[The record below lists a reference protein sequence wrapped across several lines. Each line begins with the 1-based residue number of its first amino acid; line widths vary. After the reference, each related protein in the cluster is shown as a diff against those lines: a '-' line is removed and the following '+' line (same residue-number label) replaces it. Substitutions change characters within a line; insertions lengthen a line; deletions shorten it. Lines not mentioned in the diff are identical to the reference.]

1 MCGLLVGG
9 ESASSSLSTALG
21 MPVLTGNP
29 RLGEGAPSR
38 KASRR
43 GTSKRMAFLSAEKEG
58 AQEVPRGSGS
68 YLAGTGPRENVV
80 KLRLVLA
87 LSAQIWQWPLPEEY
101 PPGASAWKGTGWA
114 D

>member
-68 YLAGTGPRENVV
+68 YLAGAGPRENVV

-87 LSAQIWQWPLPEEY
+87 LSAPDLAV
-101 PPGASAWKGTGWA
+101 ASPRGISSRGFCLERHWMG
-114 D
+114 